1 MEENTQYLRHYG
13 VVGMHWGQRKN
24 RNIQNGSSKNRRSNI
39 TIKKLGAGKEIL
51 TNISSAS
58 EAGKRAAN
66 LIEKTTKKKAD
77 LSKISDDELRKRVSR
92 LGLEH
97 QYRSLSSV
105 DKSKGAELARNILE
119 GVGTVVTIGASVASI
134 YMAIKNAKGGG

>member
-1 MEENTQYLRHYG
+1 MYEENHNFLKHYG
-13 VVGMHWGQRKN
+13 VLGMHWGRRQFGTETALSGKKR
-24 RNIQNGSSKNRRSNI
+24 SSPS
-39 TIKKLGAGKEIL
+39 IKQLGATKGIL
-51 TNISSAS
+51 TNVSSVS

-66 LIEKTTKKKAD
+66 LIEKTTKKKTD

-92 LGLEH
+92 LGLEQ

-134 YMAIKNAKGGG
+134 YMAIKTAKDGG